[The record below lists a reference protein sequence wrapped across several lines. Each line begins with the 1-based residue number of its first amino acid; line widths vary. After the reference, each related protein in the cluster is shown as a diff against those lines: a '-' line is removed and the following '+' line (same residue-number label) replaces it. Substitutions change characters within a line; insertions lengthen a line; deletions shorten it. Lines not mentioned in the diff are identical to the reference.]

1 VRAWSAGSAAVLV
14 AASVVTVLRS
24 SLLVITVVG
33 LSMAPGFVPG
43 DRVLVRRRARG
54 ALEVGRVVLLPEPG
68 APGQTGGRGRA
79 DARGTA
85 ALTERSWVMKRIAAM
100 PGDAVPPAVRAAV
113 GGASVVPPGMLV
125 VLGDNIAQSADS
137 RLWGFMRAD
146 DVLGVVVRSLP
157 GSHPDGLA
165 AA

>member
-1 VRAWSAGSAAVLV
+1 MRAWSAGSAAVL
-14 AASVVTVLRS
+14 AAAAVIAVLRS
-24 SLLVITVVG
+24 SLLVVTVVG

-54 ALEVGRVVLLPEPG
+54 PLEVGRVVLLPEPG
-68 APGQTGGRGRA
+68 APDQTGGRGRA
-79 DARGTA
+79 GA
-85 ALTERSWVMKRIAAM
+85 AGIATLSERSWVIKRIAAM
-100 PGDAVPPAVRAAV
+100 PGDAVPSAVRAAV
-113 GGASVVPPGMLV
+113 GGARVVPPGMLV

-146 DVLGVVVRSLP
+146 EVLGVVVRSLP

-165 AA
+165 SE